1 MKFFY
6 KIFLSM
12 LLVLTVSLAT
22 IEYLTV
28 SYSLE
33 HALQRE
39 ENTAL
44 SQHQMAKYSIQT
56 VLLGITDDY
65 TTSNMENIAKSAE
78 TPLGAQSGLFFA
90 SQNSQSG
97 RDETV
102 YYNSCKI
109 NPSDRIPATGI
120 LEYEIRETEK
130 DRYLQVRSSFTLD
143 TNSFVLVTEKNVE
156 ELFQDADTLRRRC
169 EFFYWCILATGSFLV
184 LVITFTLTKPLH
196 RLQGTTRRFAKGEY
210 DVRAEISSRDEIG
223 DLSKTFNYMA
233 KTIESK
239 MEELKDAVRRQE
251 EFTANFAHE
260 LKTPMTSIIGYADT
274 LYQKTLSPEEVHQLA
289 GIIMNEGM
297 RLEALSFKLMELVTL
312 SQSNFQLE
320 EARIDEVIADA
331 VETIQP
337 TAEKRNFGL
346 PLFMFAMMW
355 FCFLFTHVDP
365 KRQNI
370 SPKLIRALVWFMAA
384 LSPIVVCSSYAI
396 ALGINVN
403 ITLLTYLIIGLMLLV
418 IGNYLAKTKQNYCA
432 GIRLPWT
439 LSSEENWNRTHRVSS
454 RLFIFC
460 GLAMIAN
467 GFLDSKILLFFIMA
481 VLIVIPYAYSF
492 FLFKKGI

>member
-143 TNSFVLVTEKNVE
+143 TNSFVLVTEKNVK

-169 EFFYWCILATGSFLV
+169 EFFYWCILAIGSFLV

-223 DLSKTFNYMA
+223 NLSKTFNYMA

-312 SQSNFQLE
+312 RDYGRGIPKEDLQKITEAFYMVDKSRSRKEHGAGLGLALAVKIAKLHHTELVYESVAGQGTCVSFMLAKEADDEEE
-320 EARIDEVIADA
+320 EA
-331 VETIQP
+331 
-337 TAEKRNFGL
+337 
-346 PLFMFAMMW
+346 
-355 FCFLFTHVDP
+355 
-365 KRQNI
+365 
-370 SPKLIRALVWFMAA
+370 
-384 LSPIVVCSSYAI
+384 
-396 ALGINVN
+396 
-403 ITLLTYLIIGLMLLV
+403 
-418 IGNYLAKTKQNYCA
+418 
-432 GIRLPWT
+432 
-439 LSSEENWNRTHRVSS
+439 
-454 RLFIFC
+454 
-460 GLAMIAN
+460 
-467 GFLDSKILLFFIMA
+467 
-481 VLIVIPYAYSF
+481 
-492 FLFKKGI
+492 

>member
-143 TNSFVLVTEKNVE
+143 TNSFLLVTEKNVK
-156 ELFQDADTLRRRC
+156 ELFQYADTLRRRC

-312 SQSNFQLE
+312 RDYGRGIPKEDLQKIT
-320 EARIDEVIADA
+320 EAFYMVDKSRSRKEHGAGLGLALAVKIAKLHQTELVYESVA
-331 VETIQP
+331 GQGTCVS
-337 TAEKRNFGL
+337 
-346 PLFMFAMMW
+346 FM
-355 FCFLFTHVDP
+355 
-365 KRQNI
+365 
-370 SPKLIRALVWFMAA
+370 
-384 LSPIVVCSSYAI
+384 
-396 ALGINVN
+396 
-403 ITLLTYLIIGLMLLV
+403 
-418 IGNYLAKTKQNYCA
+418 LAKEA
-432 GIRLPWT
+432 DD
-439 LSSEENWNRTHRVSS
+439 EEEE
-454 RLFIFC
+454 
-460 GLAMIAN
+460 
-467 GFLDSKILLFFIMA
+467 D
-481 VLIVIPYAYSF
+481 
-492 FLFKKGI
+492 

>member
-143 TNSFVLVTEKNVE
+143 TNSFVLVTEKNVK

-312 SQSNFQLE
+312 RDYGRGIPKEDLQKITEAFYMVDKSRSRE
-320 EARIDEVIADA
+320 EHGAGLGLALAVKIAKLHHTELVYESVA
-331 VETIQP
+331 GQGTCVS
-337 TAEKRNFGL
+337 
-346 PLFMFAMMW
+346 FM
-355 FCFLFTHVDP
+355 
-365 KRQNI
+365 
-370 SPKLIRALVWFMAA
+370 
-384 LSPIVVCSSYAI
+384 
-396 ALGINVN
+396 
-403 ITLLTYLIIGLMLLV
+403 
-418 IGNYLAKTKQNYCA
+418 LAKEA
-432 GIRLPWT
+432 DD
-439 LSSEENWNRTHRVSS
+439 EEEET
-454 RLFIFC
+454 
-460 GLAMIAN
+460 
-467 GFLDSKILLFFIMA
+467 
-481 VLIVIPYAYSF
+481 
-492 FLFKKGI
+492 

>member
-109 NPSDRIPATGI
+109 NPSDRIPPTGI

-143 TNSFVLVTEKNVE
+143 TNSFVLVTEKNVK

-312 SQSNFQLE
+312 RDYGRGIPKEDLQKITEAFYMVDKSRSRE
-320 EARIDEVIADA
+320 EHGAGLGLALAVKIAKLHHTELVYESVA
-331 VETIQP
+331 GQGTCVS
-337 TAEKRNFGL
+337 
-346 PLFMFAMMW
+346 FM
-355 FCFLFTHVDP
+355 
-365 KRQNI
+365 
-370 SPKLIRALVWFMAA
+370 
-384 LSPIVVCSSYAI
+384 
-396 ALGINVN
+396 
-403 ITLLTYLIIGLMLLV
+403 
-418 IGNYLAKTKQNYCA
+418 LAKEA
-432 GIRLPWT
+432 DD
-439 LSSEENWNRTHRVSS
+439 EEEE
-454 RLFIFC
+454 
-460 GLAMIAN
+460 
-467 GFLDSKILLFFIMA
+467 D
-481 VLIVIPYAYSF
+481 
-492 FLFKKGI
+492 

>member
-143 TNSFVLVTEKNVE
+143 TNSFVLVTEKNVK

-312 SQSNFQLE
+312 RDYGRGIPKEDLQKITEAFYMVDKSRSREEHGAGLGLALAVKIAKLHHTELVYESVAGQGTCVSFMLAKEADDEEE
-320 EARIDEVIADA
+320 EA
-331 VETIQP
+331 
-337 TAEKRNFGL
+337 
-346 PLFMFAMMW
+346 
-355 FCFLFTHVDP
+355 
-365 KRQNI
+365 
-370 SPKLIRALVWFMAA
+370 
-384 LSPIVVCSSYAI
+384 
-396 ALGINVN
+396 
-403 ITLLTYLIIGLMLLV
+403 
-418 IGNYLAKTKQNYCA
+418 
-432 GIRLPWT
+432 
-439 LSSEENWNRTHRVSS
+439 
-454 RLFIFC
+454 
-460 GLAMIAN
+460 
-467 GFLDSKILLFFIMA
+467 
-481 VLIVIPYAYSF
+481 
-492 FLFKKGI
+492 

>member
-143 TNSFVLVTEKNVE
+143 TNSFVLVTEKNVK

-312 SQSNFQLE
+312 RDYGRGIPKEDLQKIT
-320 EARIDEVIADA
+320 EAFYMVDKSRSRKEHGAGLGLALAVKIAKLHQTELVYESVA
-331 VETIQP
+331 GQGTCVS
-337 TAEKRNFGL
+337 
-346 PLFMFAMMW
+346 FM
-355 FCFLFTHVDP
+355 
-365 KRQNI
+365 
-370 SPKLIRALVWFMAA
+370 
-384 LSPIVVCSSYAI
+384 
-396 ALGINVN
+396 
-403 ITLLTYLIIGLMLLV
+403 
-418 IGNYLAKTKQNYCA
+418 LAKEA
-432 GIRLPWT
+432 DD
-439 LSSEENWNRTHRVSS
+439 EEEE
-454 RLFIFC
+454 
-460 GLAMIAN
+460 
-467 GFLDSKILLFFIMA
+467 D
-481 VLIVIPYAYSF
+481 
-492 FLFKKGI
+492 

>member
-143 TNSFVLVTEKNVE
+143 TNSFVLVTEKNVK

-184 LVITFTLTKPLH
+184 IVITFTLTKPLH

-312 SQSNFQLE
+312 RDYGRGIPKEDLQKITEAFYMVDKSRSRE
-320 EARIDEVIADA
+320 EHGAGLGLALAVKIAKLHHTELVYESVA
-331 VETIQP
+331 GQGTCVS
-337 TAEKRNFGL
+337 
-346 PLFMFAMMW
+346 FM
-355 FCFLFTHVDP
+355 
-365 KRQNI
+365 
-370 SPKLIRALVWFMAA
+370 
-384 LSPIVVCSSYAI
+384 
-396 ALGINVN
+396 
-403 ITLLTYLIIGLMLLV
+403 
-418 IGNYLAKTKQNYCA
+418 LAKEA
-432 GIRLPWT
+432 DD
-439 LSSEENWNRTHRVSS
+439 EEEET
-454 RLFIFC
+454 
-460 GLAMIAN
+460 
-467 GFLDSKILLFFIMA
+467 
-481 VLIVIPYAYSF
+481 
-492 FLFKKGI
+492 

>member
-143 TNSFVLVTEKNVE
+143 TNSFVLVTEKNVK

-312 SQSNFQLE
+312 RDYGRGIPKEDLQKITEAFYMVDKSRSRKEHGAGLGLALAVKIAKLHHTELVYESVDGQGTCVSFMLAKEADDEEE
-320 EARIDEVIADA
+320 EA
-331 VETIQP
+331 
-337 TAEKRNFGL
+337 
-346 PLFMFAMMW
+346 
-355 FCFLFTHVDP
+355 
-365 KRQNI
+365 
-370 SPKLIRALVWFMAA
+370 
-384 LSPIVVCSSYAI
+384 
-396 ALGINVN
+396 
-403 ITLLTYLIIGLMLLV
+403 
-418 IGNYLAKTKQNYCA
+418 
-432 GIRLPWT
+432 
-439 LSSEENWNRTHRVSS
+439 
-454 RLFIFC
+454 
-460 GLAMIAN
+460 
-467 GFLDSKILLFFIMA
+467 
-481 VLIVIPYAYSF
+481 
-492 FLFKKGI
+492 

>member
-130 DRYLQVRSSFTLD
+130 DRYLQVRSSFILD

-337 TAEKRNFGL
+337 TAEKRNVRVQL
-346 PLFMFAMMW
+346 PTESAWVRLEYDLF
-355 FCFLFTHVDP
+355 
-365 KRQNI
+365 K
-370 SPKLIRALVWFMAA
+370 
-384 LSPIVVCSSYAI
+384 
-396 ALGINVN
+396 
-403 ITLLTYLIIGLMLLV
+403 TLLLNLMDNALKSGTDRINIQGSCEKEQYMISIRDYGRGIPKEDLQKITEAFYMVDKSRSRKEHGAGLGLALAVKIAKLHHTELV
-418 IGNYLAKTKQNYCA
+418 YESVAGQGTCVSFMLAKEA
-432 GIRLPWT
+432 DD
-439 LSSEENWNRTHRVSS
+439 EEEE
-454 RLFIFC
+454 
-460 GLAMIAN
+460 A
-467 GFLDSKILLFFIMA
+467 
-481 VLIVIPYAYSF
+481 
-492 FLFKKGI
+492 

>member
-143 TNSFVLVTEKNVE
+143 TNSFVLVTEKNVK

-169 EFFYWCILATGSFLV
+169 EFFYWCILAIGSFLV

-223 DLSKTFNYMA
+223 DLLKTFNYMA

-312 SQSNFQLE
+312 RDYGRGIPKEDLQKIT
-320 EARIDEVIADA
+320 EAFYMVDKSRSRKEHGAGLGLALAVKIAKLHQTELVYESVA
-331 VETIQP
+331 GQGTCVS
-337 TAEKRNFGL
+337 
-346 PLFMFAMMW
+346 FM
-355 FCFLFTHVDP
+355 
-365 KRQNI
+365 
-370 SPKLIRALVWFMAA
+370 
-384 LSPIVVCSSYAI
+384 
-396 ALGINVN
+396 
-403 ITLLTYLIIGLMLLV
+403 
-418 IGNYLAKTKQNYCA
+418 LAKEA
-432 GIRLPWT
+432 DD
-439 LSSEENWNRTHRVSS
+439 EEEE
-454 RLFIFC
+454 
-460 GLAMIAN
+460 
-467 GFLDSKILLFFIMA
+467 D
-481 VLIVIPYAYSF
+481 
-492 FLFKKGI
+492 

>member
-143 TNSFVLVTEKNVE
+143 TNSFVLVTE
-156 ELFQDADTLRRRC
+156 R
-169 EFFYWCILATGSFLV
+169 
-184 LVITFTLTKPLH
+184 
-196 RLQGTTRRFAKGEY
+196 
-210 DVRAEISSRDEIG
+210 
-223 DLSKTFNYMA
+223 
-233 KTIESK
+233 K
-239 MEELKDAVRRQE
+239 M
-251 EFTANFAHE
+251 
-260 LKTPMTSIIGYADT
+260 
-274 LYQKTLSPEEVHQLA
+274 
-289 GIIMNEGM
+289 
-297 RLEALSFKLMELVTL
+297 
-312 SQSNFQLE
+312 
-320 EARIDEVIADA
+320 
-331 VETIQP
+331 
-337 TAEKRNFGL
+337 
-346 PLFMFAMMW
+346 
-355 FCFLFTHVDP
+355 
-365 KRQNI
+365 
-370 SPKLIRALVWFMAA
+370 
-384 LSPIVVCSSYAI
+384 
-396 ALGINVN
+396 
-403 ITLLTYLIIGLMLLV
+403 
-418 IGNYLAKTKQNYCA
+418 
-432 GIRLPWT
+432 
-439 LSSEENWNRTHRVSS
+439 
-454 RLFIFC
+454 
-460 GLAMIAN
+460 
-467 GFLDSKILLFFIMA
+467 
-481 VLIVIPYAYSF
+481 
-492 FLFKKGI
+492 

>member
-12 LLVLTVSLAT
+12 LLMLTVSLAT

-312 SQSNFQLE
+312 RDYGRGIPKEDLQKITEAFYMVDKSRSRKEHGAGLGLALAVKIAKLHHTELVYESVAGQGTCVSFMLAKEADDEEE
-320 EARIDEVIADA
+320 EA
-331 VETIQP
+331 
-337 TAEKRNFGL
+337 
-346 PLFMFAMMW
+346 
-355 FCFLFTHVDP
+355 
-365 KRQNI
+365 
-370 SPKLIRALVWFMAA
+370 
-384 LSPIVVCSSYAI
+384 
-396 ALGINVN
+396 
-403 ITLLTYLIIGLMLLV
+403 
-418 IGNYLAKTKQNYCA
+418 
-432 GIRLPWT
+432 
-439 LSSEENWNRTHRVSS
+439 
-454 RLFIFC
+454 
-460 GLAMIAN
+460 
-467 GFLDSKILLFFIMA
+467 
-481 VLIVIPYAYSF
+481 
-492 FLFKKGI
+492 

>member
-169 EFFYWCILATGSFLV
+169 EFFYWCILAIGSFLV

-223 DLSKTFNYMA
+223 DLLKTFNYMA

-312 SQSNFQLE
+312 RDYGRGIPKEDLQKITEAFYMVDKSRSREEHGAGLGLALAVKIAKLHHTDLVYESVAGQGTCVSFMLAKEADDEEE
-320 EARIDEVIADA
+320 EA
-331 VETIQP
+331 
-337 TAEKRNFGL
+337 
-346 PLFMFAMMW
+346 
-355 FCFLFTHVDP
+355 
-365 KRQNI
+365 
-370 SPKLIRALVWFMAA
+370 
-384 LSPIVVCSSYAI
+384 
-396 ALGINVN
+396 
-403 ITLLTYLIIGLMLLV
+403 
-418 IGNYLAKTKQNYCA
+418 
-432 GIRLPWT
+432 
-439 LSSEENWNRTHRVSS
+439 
-454 RLFIFC
+454 
-460 GLAMIAN
+460 
-467 GFLDSKILLFFIMA
+467 
-481 VLIVIPYAYSF
+481 
-492 FLFKKGI
+492 

>member
-6 KIFLSM
+6 KIFLNM

-65 TTSNMENIAKSAE
+65 TMSNMENIAKSAE

-143 TNSFVLVTEKNVE
+143 TNSFVLVTEKNVK

-312 SQSNFQLE
+312 RDYGRGIPKEDLQKITEAFYMVDKSRSREEHGAGLGLALAVKIAKLHHTELVYESVAGQGTCVSFMLAKEADDEEE
-320 EARIDEVIADA
+320 EA
-331 VETIQP
+331 
-337 TAEKRNFGL
+337 
-346 PLFMFAMMW
+346 
-355 FCFLFTHVDP
+355 
-365 KRQNI
+365 
-370 SPKLIRALVWFMAA
+370 
-384 LSPIVVCSSYAI
+384 
-396 ALGINVN
+396 
-403 ITLLTYLIIGLMLLV
+403 
-418 IGNYLAKTKQNYCA
+418 
-432 GIRLPWT
+432 
-439 LSSEENWNRTHRVSS
+439 
-454 RLFIFC
+454 
-460 GLAMIAN
+460 
-467 GFLDSKILLFFIMA
+467 
-481 VLIVIPYAYSF
+481 
-492 FLFKKGI
+492 

>member
-312 SQSNFQLE
+312 RDYGRGIPKEDLQKIT
-320 EARIDEVIADA
+320 EAFYMVDKSRSRKEHGAGLGLALAVKIAKLHHTELVYESVA
-331 VETIQP
+331 GQGTCVS
-337 TAEKRNFGL
+337 
-346 PLFMFAMMW
+346 FM
-355 FCFLFTHVDP
+355 
-365 KRQNI
+365 
-370 SPKLIRALVWFMAA
+370 
-384 LSPIVVCSSYAI
+384 
-396 ALGINVN
+396 
-403 ITLLTYLIIGLMLLV
+403 
-418 IGNYLAKTKQNYCA
+418 LAKEA
-432 GIRLPWT
+432 DD
-439 LSSEENWNRTHRVSS
+439 EEEET
-454 RLFIFC
+454 
-460 GLAMIAN
+460 
-467 GFLDSKILLFFIMA
+467 
-481 VLIVIPYAYSF
+481 
-492 FLFKKGI
+492 

>member
-6 KIFLSM
+6 KIFLNM

-169 EFFYWCILATGSFLV
+169 EFFYWCILAIGSFLV

-312 SQSNFQLE
+312 RDYGRGIPKEDLQKITEAFYMVDKSRSREEHGAGLGLALAVKIAKLHHTELVYESVDGQGTCVSFMLAKEADDEEE
-320 EARIDEVIADA
+320 EA
-331 VETIQP
+331 
-337 TAEKRNFGL
+337 
-346 PLFMFAMMW
+346 
-355 FCFLFTHVDP
+355 
-365 KRQNI
+365 
-370 SPKLIRALVWFMAA
+370 
-384 LSPIVVCSSYAI
+384 
-396 ALGINVN
+396 
-403 ITLLTYLIIGLMLLV
+403 
-418 IGNYLAKTKQNYCA
+418 
-432 GIRLPWT
+432 
-439 LSSEENWNRTHRVSS
+439 
-454 RLFIFC
+454 
-460 GLAMIAN
+460 
-467 GFLDSKILLFFIMA
+467 
-481 VLIVIPYAYSF
+481 
-492 FLFKKGI
+492 

>member
-109 NPSDRIPATGI
+109 NPSDRIPVTGI

-143 TNSFVLVTEKNVE
+143 TNSFVLVTEKNVK

-312 SQSNFQLE
+312 RDYGRGIPKEDLQKITEAFYMVDKSRSRKEHGAGLGLALAVKIAKLHHTELVYESVAGQGTCVSFMLAKEADDEEE
-320 EARIDEVIADA
+320 EA
-331 VETIQP
+331 
-337 TAEKRNFGL
+337 
-346 PLFMFAMMW
+346 
-355 FCFLFTHVDP
+355 
-365 KRQNI
+365 
-370 SPKLIRALVWFMAA
+370 
-384 LSPIVVCSSYAI
+384 
-396 ALGINVN
+396 
-403 ITLLTYLIIGLMLLV
+403 
-418 IGNYLAKTKQNYCA
+418 
-432 GIRLPWT
+432 
-439 LSSEENWNRTHRVSS
+439 
-454 RLFIFC
+454 
-460 GLAMIAN
+460 
-467 GFLDSKILLFFIMA
+467 
-481 VLIVIPYAYSF
+481 
-492 FLFKKGI
+492 

>member
-312 SQSNFQLE
+312 RDYGRGIPKEDLQKITEAFYMVDKSRSREEHGAGLGLALAVKIAKLHHTELVYESVAGQGTCVSFMLAKEADDEEE
-320 EARIDEVIADA
+320 EA
-331 VETIQP
+331 
-337 TAEKRNFGL
+337 
-346 PLFMFAMMW
+346 
-355 FCFLFTHVDP
+355 
-365 KRQNI
+365 
-370 SPKLIRALVWFMAA
+370 
-384 LSPIVVCSSYAI
+384 
-396 ALGINVN
+396 
-403 ITLLTYLIIGLMLLV
+403 
-418 IGNYLAKTKQNYCA
+418 
-432 GIRLPWT
+432 
-439 LSSEENWNRTHRVSS
+439 
-454 RLFIFC
+454 
-460 GLAMIAN
+460 
-467 GFLDSKILLFFIMA
+467 
-481 VLIVIPYAYSF
+481 
-492 FLFKKGI
+492 

>member
-1 MKFFY
+1 VKFFY

-143 TNSFVLVTEKNVE
+143 TNSFVLVTEKNVK

-312 SQSNFQLE
+312 RDYGRGIPKEDLQKITEAFYMVDKSRSRE
-320 EARIDEVIADA
+320 EHGAGLGLALAVKIAKLHHTELVYESVA
-331 VETIQP
+331 GQGTCVS
-337 TAEKRNFGL
+337 
-346 PLFMFAMMW
+346 FM
-355 FCFLFTHVDP
+355 
-365 KRQNI
+365 
-370 SPKLIRALVWFMAA
+370 
-384 LSPIVVCSSYAI
+384 
-396 ALGINVN
+396 
-403 ITLLTYLIIGLMLLV
+403 
-418 IGNYLAKTKQNYCA
+418 LAKEA
-432 GIRLPWT
+432 DD
-439 LSSEENWNRTHRVSS
+439 EEEET
-454 RLFIFC
+454 
-460 GLAMIAN
+460 
-467 GFLDSKILLFFIMA
+467 
-481 VLIVIPYAYSF
+481 
-492 FLFKKGI
+492 

>member
-120 LEYEIRETEK
+120 LEYETRETEK

-312 SQSNFQLE
+312 RDYGRGIPKEDLQKIT
-320 EARIDEVIADA
+320 EAFYMVDKSRSRKEHGAGLGLALAVKIAKLHHTELVYESVA
-331 VETIQP
+331 GQGTCVS
-337 TAEKRNFGL
+337 
-346 PLFMFAMMW
+346 FM
-355 FCFLFTHVDP
+355 
-365 KRQNI
+365 
-370 SPKLIRALVWFMAA
+370 
-384 LSPIVVCSSYAI
+384 
-396 ALGINVN
+396 
-403 ITLLTYLIIGLMLLV
+403 
-418 IGNYLAKTKQNYCA
+418 LAKE
-432 GIRLPWT
+432 GDD
-439 LSSEENWNRTHRVSS
+439 EEEQ
-454 RLFIFC
+454 
-460 GLAMIAN
+460 A
-467 GFLDSKILLFFIMA
+467 
-481 VLIVIPYAYSF
+481 
-492 FLFKKGI
+492 

>member
-109 NPSDRIPATGI
+109 NPSDRIPVTGI

-143 TNSFVLVTEKNVE
+143 TNSFVLVTEKNVK

-312 SQSNFQLE
+312 RDYGRGIPKEDLQKITEAFYMVDKSRSRE
-320 EARIDEVIADA
+320 EHGAGLGLALAVKIAKLHHTELVYESVA
-331 VETIQP
+331 GQGTCVS
-337 TAEKRNFGL
+337 
-346 PLFMFAMMW
+346 FM
-355 FCFLFTHVDP
+355 
-365 KRQNI
+365 
-370 SPKLIRALVWFMAA
+370 
-384 LSPIVVCSSYAI
+384 
-396 ALGINVN
+396 
-403 ITLLTYLIIGLMLLV
+403 
-418 IGNYLAKTKQNYCA
+418 LAKEA
-432 GIRLPWT
+432 DD
-439 LSSEENWNRTHRVSS
+439 EEEET
-454 RLFIFC
+454 
-460 GLAMIAN
+460 
-467 GFLDSKILLFFIMA
+467 
-481 VLIVIPYAYSF
+481 
-492 FLFKKGI
+492 

>member
-210 DVRAEISSRDEIG
+210 DVRAEISSRDERG

-312 SQSNFQLE
+312 RDYGRGIPKEDLQKITEAFYMVDKSRSREEHGAGLGLALAVKIAKLHHTELVYESVAGQGTCVSFMLAKEADDEEE
-320 EARIDEVIADA
+320 EA
-331 VETIQP
+331 
-337 TAEKRNFGL
+337 
-346 PLFMFAMMW
+346 
-355 FCFLFTHVDP
+355 
-365 KRQNI
+365 
-370 SPKLIRALVWFMAA
+370 
-384 LSPIVVCSSYAI
+384 
-396 ALGINVN
+396 
-403 ITLLTYLIIGLMLLV
+403 
-418 IGNYLAKTKQNYCA
+418 
-432 GIRLPWT
+432 
-439 LSSEENWNRTHRVSS
+439 
-454 RLFIFC
+454 
-460 GLAMIAN
+460 
-467 GFLDSKILLFFIMA
+467 
-481 VLIVIPYAYSF
+481 
-492 FLFKKGI
+492 

>member
-196 RLQGTTRRFAKGEY
+196 RLQSTTRRFAKGEY

-312 SQSNFQLE
+312 RDYGRGIPKEDLQKIT
-320 EARIDEVIADA
+320 EAFYMVDKSRSRKEHGAGLGLALAVKIAKLHHTELVYESVA
-331 VETIQP
+331 GQGTCVS
-337 TAEKRNFGL
+337 
-346 PLFMFAMMW
+346 FM
-355 FCFLFTHVDP
+355 
-365 KRQNI
+365 
-370 SPKLIRALVWFMAA
+370 
-384 LSPIVVCSSYAI
+384 
-396 ALGINVN
+396 
-403 ITLLTYLIIGLMLLV
+403 
-418 IGNYLAKTKQNYCA
+418 LAKEA
-432 GIRLPWT
+432 DD
-439 LSSEENWNRTHRVSS
+439 EEEET
-454 RLFIFC
+454 
-460 GLAMIAN
+460 
-467 GFLDSKILLFFIMA
+467 
-481 VLIVIPYAYSF
+481 
-492 FLFKKGI
+492 